1 MAEAVSSKRGVRG
14 SRKAVALTVSAVAFG
29 TLIGSVVVLCP
40 GCVCIGFASGDD
52 QRGFVPSQQE
62 VQWSQLKVGVLVI
75 VALVA
80 LTALIFLMSGSSG
93 GLFVG
98 KITLRSYFE
107 NAAGL
112 KVGAPVNL
120 EGVTIGNVKKI
131 NIVPSRKLTP
141 VEVIMK
147 VSTRFTA
154 DVREDSKS
162 SLDTVGVL
170 GDTVVD
176 IDSKRAIGPRVKDN
190 DELGTNESPNL
201 SDVIKSS
208 QGTIEQVNTI
218 LAKLDSLVDSLNTG
232 KGSIG
237 QLIND
242 PGLYNR
248 ANETVTEL
256 AKLSTNLSQGKG
268 TIGKLLN
275 DDTLYNH
282 FNDTAARLD
291 HITAEIDNGQGSIGK
306 LLKDKTLY
314 DNLNQTV
321 TNANALIAQINQGKG
336 TIGMLAKDPEF
347 QAKFRDSIDKLDS
360 IMDRINSGQGTIGQ
374 LVQNPSLYNNAD
386 AMLSESRNLVTQI
399 RENPK
404 KYLTFHVKIF

>member
-1 MAEAVSSKRGVRG
+1 M
-14 SRKAVALTVSAVAFG
+14 
-29 TLIGSVVVLCP
+29 
-40 GCVCIGFASGDD
+40 
-52 QRGFVPSQQE
+52 PSQQE

-75 VALVA
+75 VALAA
-80 LTALIFLMSGSSG
+80 LTSLIFLMSGSTG
-93 GLFVG
+93 GFFTG

-120 EGVTIGNVKKI
+120 EGVTIGTVTHI
-131 NIVPSRKLTP
+131 RIAPDRKLTP

-147 VSTRFTA
+147 VSKQFTS
-154 DVREDSKS
+154 DVHEDSKT
-162 SLDTVGVL
+162 SLDTIGVL

-176 IDSKRAIGPRVKDN
+176 IDSKHAIGPRVKDN

-242 PGLYNR
+242 PALYNK
-248 ANETVTEL
+248 AVQTVDQL
-256 AKLSTNLSQGKG
+256 SKLSNNLSQGKG
-268 TIGKLLN
+268 SIGKLLN

-282 FNDTAARLD
+282 LSDTTARID
-291 HITAEIDNGQGSIGK
+291 HITTEIDNGQGSLGK
-306 LLKDKTLY
+306 LLKDQTFY
-314 DNLNQTV
+314 DNLNRTV
-321 TNANALIAQINQGKG
+321 TNANALMAEINQGKG

-347 QAKFRDSIDKLDS
+347 QAKFRDTVENLDAIIDK
-360 IMDRINSGQGTIGQ
+360 INSGQGTLGQ
-374 LVQNPSLYNNAD
+374 LVVNPSLYNNAD
-386 AMLSESRNLVTQI
+386 AMLSESRNLVTHI

>member
-1 MAEAVSSKRGVRG
+1 M
-14 SRKAVALTVSAVAFG
+14 
-29 TLIGSVVVLCP
+29 
-40 GCVCIGFASGDD
+40 
-52 QRGFVPSQQE
+52 PSQQE

-75 VALVA
+75 VALAA
-80 LTALIFLMSGSSG
+80 LTALIFLMSGSTG
-93 GLFVG
+93 GLFAG

-120 EGVTIGNVKKI
+120 EGVTIGNVKRI
-131 NIVPSRKLTP
+131 NIVAARKLTP

-147 VSTRFTA
+147 VSDRYTQ
-154 DVREDSKS
+154 DVREDSKT
-162 SLDTVGVL
+162 SLDTIGVL

-176 IDSKRAIGPRVKDN
+176 IDSKHAIGPRVKNN
-190 DELGTNESPNL
+190 DELGTTESPNL

-242 PGLYNR
+242 PALYNK
-248 ANETVTEL
+248 AVQAVDQL
-256 AKLSTNLSQGKG
+256 SKLSTNLSEGKG
-268 TIGKLLN
+268 TIGKLLT

-282 FNDTAARLD
+282 FNDTTARLD
-291 HITAEIDNGQGSIGK
+291 HMTAEIDSGQGTIGK
-306 LLKDKTLY
+306 LLKDETFY
-314 DNLNQTV
+314 NNLNQTV
-321 TNANALIAQINQGKG
+321 TNANALMAEINQGKG

-347 QAKFRDSIDKLDS
+347 EAKFRDSIDKLDA
-360 IMDRINSGQGTIGQ
+360 IMDKINSGQGTIGQ
-374 LVQNPSLYNNAD
+374 MVVNPSLYHNAD
-386 AMLSESRNLVTQI
+386 AMLAETRNLVTQI

-404 KYLTFHVKIF
+404 KYLTFHVKVF

>member
-1 MAEAVSSKRGVRG
+1 
-14 SRKAVALTVSAVAFG
+14 
-29 TLIGSVVVLCP
+29 
-40 GCVCIGFASGDD
+40 
-52 QRGFVPSQQE
+52 VPSQQE

-75 VALVA
+75 IALAA
-80 LTALIFLMSGSSG
+80 LTALIFLMSGSTG
-93 GLFVG
+93 GIFTG

-120 EGVTIGNVKKI
+120 EGVTIGNVKRI

-147 VSTRFTA
+147 VSDRYTQ
-154 DVREDSKS
+154 DVREDSRT
-162 SLDTVGVL
+162 SLDTIGVL

-176 IDSKRAIGPRVKDN
+176 IDSKHAIGSRVKNN
-190 DELGTNESPNL
+190 DELGTTESPNL

-248 ANETVTEL
+248 ANETVTQL
-256 AKLSTNLSQGKG
+256 AKLSTNLSEGKG

-282 FNDTAARLD
+282 LNDTTARLD
-291 HITAEIDNGQGSIGK
+291 HITAEIDNGQGTVGK

-314 DNLNQTV
+314 NNLNETV
-321 TNANALIAQINQGKG
+321 TNANALMAEINQGKG

-347 QAKFRDSIDKLDS
+347 QAKFRDSIDKLDA
-360 IMDRINSGQGTIGQ
+360 IMDKINSGQGTIGQ
-374 LVQNPSLYNNAD
+374 MVVNPSLYNNAD
-386 AMLSESRNLVTQI
+386 AMLTETRNLVTQM

-404 KYLTFHVKIF
+404 KYLTFHVKVF

>member
-1 MAEAVSSKRGVRG
+1 
-14 SRKAVALTVSAVAFG
+14 
-29 TLIGSVVVLCP
+29 
-40 GCVCIGFASGDD
+40 
-52 QRGFVPSQQE
+52 VPSQQE

-75 VALVA
+75 VALAA
-80 LTALIFLMSGSSG
+80 LTALVFLMSGSSG
-93 GLFVG
+93 GFFAG

-120 EGVTIGNVKKI
+120 EGVNIGSVTHI
-131 NIVPSRKLTP
+131 RIAQGRRLTP

-147 VSTRFTA
+147 VSKNYIS
-154 DVREDSKS
+154 DIHEDSKT

-170 GDTVVD
+170 GDTVVN
-176 IDSKRAIGPRVKDN
+176 IDSKHAIGPRVKDN

-218 LAKLDSLVDSLNTG
+218 LAKIDSLVDSLNTG
-232 KGSIG
+232 KGSVG

-242 PGLYNR
+242 PALYNK
-248 ANETVTEL
+248 AVQTVDQ
-256 AKLSTNLSQGKG
+256 LSKISNDLNAGKG
-268 TIGKLLN
+268 SIGKLLK

-291 HITAEIDNGQGSIGK
+291 HIITEVDNGQGSIGK

-321 TNANALIAQINQGKG
+321 NNANALMAEVNQGKG
-336 TIGMLAKDPEF
+336 TLGMLAKDPQFE
-347 QAKFRDSIDKLDS
+347 AKFRDTVDRLDS
-360 IMDRINSGQGTIGQ
+360 LMTRIDNGQGTIGQ
-374 LVQNPSLYNNAD
+374 LVVNPSLYNNAD
-386 AMLSESRNLVTQI
+386 AMLSESRNLITQI

-404 KYLTFHVKIF
+404 KYLTFHVKVF